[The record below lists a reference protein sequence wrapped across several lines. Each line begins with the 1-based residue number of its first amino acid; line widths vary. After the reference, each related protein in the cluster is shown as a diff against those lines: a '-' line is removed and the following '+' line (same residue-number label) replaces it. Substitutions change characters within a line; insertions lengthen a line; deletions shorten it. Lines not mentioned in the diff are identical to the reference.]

1 MPAAAR
7 IALVQMRMRPDGA
20 GQVQG
25 ILAELARA
33 AQAGAQLCVFP
44 ELALPG
50 FHRGIRAE
58 LNPARLDDAVAQVA
72 QAAARLRIAC
82 AVGLP
87 WAAESQWQNALLL
100 LDEQGRY
107 RGLITK
113 QGLTP
118 SEATL
123 FVPGPAR
130 ASWPLAGLALSAVFC
145 REVLDYPAGLP
156 GLRPDLLLW
165 PSFIR
170 RAADEVDYLPAARA
184 LARASAAPLLQCNW
198 ANSINHPERDGFGG
212 SALIG
217 ADGRVQ
223 LQLPADA
230 AGLALWQAGVAPE
243 WRPAP
248 QG

>member
-1 MPAAAR
+1 
-7 IALVQMRMRPDGA
+7 
-20 GQVQG
+20 
-25 ILAELARA
+25 
-33 AQAGAQLCVFP
+33 
-44 ELALPG
+44 
-50 FHRGIRAE
+50 
-58 LNPARLDDAVAQVA
+58 VA
-72 QAAARLRIAC
+72 QAAARHSLAC
-82 AVGLP
+82 ALGLAWP
-87 WAAESQWQNALLL
+87 AGPAWHNALLL
-100 LDEQGRY
+100 LDEQGQRC
-107 RGLITK
+107 GLIAK

-123 FVPGPAR
+123 FAAGPAR

-145 REVLDYPAGLP
+145 REVLDFPAGLP
-156 GLRPDLLLW
+156 GLQPDLLLW

-217 ADGRVQ
+217 ADGCVQ

-230 AGLALWQAGVAPE
+230 AGLALWHAGAAPE

-248 QG
+248 G